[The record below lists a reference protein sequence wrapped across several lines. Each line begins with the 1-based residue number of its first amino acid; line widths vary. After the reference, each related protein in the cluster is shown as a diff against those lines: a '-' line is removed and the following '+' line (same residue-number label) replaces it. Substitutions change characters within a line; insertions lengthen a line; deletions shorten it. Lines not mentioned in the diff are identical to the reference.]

1 MEEGKMVVA
10 SSPLPWRKDDASSW
24 SKATP
29 RTIEEEEE
37 DRCRVLKCGA
47 A

>member
-1 MEEGKMVVA
+1 MEEGMMVIA

-29 RTIEEEEE
+29 RTIEEE